1 MSEQGQEIPDVM
13 ICKSLAVGG
22 YIVPGSIVVKCAHCD
37 ELITLA
43 PSSQGMLR
51 DNPAM
56 LTVCGLCGARLM
68 RDNPGRIEPPT
79 SAQREEILQSLYNKR
94 N

>member
-1 MSEQGQEIPDVM
+1 MSEQDRVIVDVV
-13 ICKSLAVGG
+13 ICKPLSVGG
-22 YIVPGSIVVKCAHCD
+22 YIAPGSIVRKCAHCD

-56 LTVCGLCGARLM
+56 ITVCGLCGARLM

-79 SAQREEILQSLYNKR
+79 PAQREEIHQALYNKR